1 LPALLTTAAGGDVY
15 APKSQVSFVPLD
27 ITKESALQEV
37 LAHID
42 HAIQYGEDLEVKAN
56 HDLGEDEEHEPDGRE
71 HEWDGR
77 DGGGDDSCS
86 GL

>member
-1 LPALLTTAAGGDVY
+1 MA
-15 APKSQVSFVPLD
+15 LD

-56 HDLGEDEEHEPDGRE
+56 HDLGEDQEDEAEGRE
-71 HEWDGR
+71 HEWDG
-77 DGGGDDSCS
+77 DSGFGGGDDSCS

>member
-1 LPALLTTAAGGDVY
+1 M
-15 APKSQVSFVPLD
+15 VSFVPLD

-56 HDLGEDEEHEPDGRE
+56 HDLGEDEQDEPDERE
-71 HEWDGR
+71 WE
-77 DGGGDDSCS
+77 GGDDSCS